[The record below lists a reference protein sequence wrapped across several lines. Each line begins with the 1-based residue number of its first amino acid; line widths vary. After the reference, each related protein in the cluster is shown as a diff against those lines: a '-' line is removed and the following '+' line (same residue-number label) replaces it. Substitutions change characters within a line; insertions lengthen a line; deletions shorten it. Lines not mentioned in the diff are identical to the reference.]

1 MEKLSCVIFDLDGTL
16 AQTNQLIFA
25 AFNHVAQQYVS
36 KTYSPEEITAM
47 FGPPEEAA
55 VESMVGQVHS
65 REAMSSLLEYYG
77 DHHGEFA
84 WIHPGVE
91 EMLEYLKSRNVR
103 LGLFTGK
110 GRSTTEITLV
120 EFGLKRFFDV
130 IVTGNDVVSHK
141 PSAEGIRKILRA
153 MNLKTECAVFVGD
166 SINDIRAAREAG
178 VLIASVVYDSFAKE
192 KVLEMNPDLV
202 FHSVDGLFSWVK
214 NQLQTSYQ

>member
-16 AQTNQLIFA
+16 TQTSQLIFA

-36 KTYSPEEITAM
+36 KTYSPQEITAM

-55 VESMVGQVHS
+55 VESMVGQVHA

-84 WIHPGVE
+84 RIHPGVE
-91 EMLEYLKSRNVR
+91 EMLEYLKSHNVR

-110 GRSTTEITLV
+110 GHFTTEITLA
-120 EFGLKRFFDV
+120 EFGLKRYFDV

-153 MNLKTECAVFVGD
+153 LNLKQECAVFVGD

-202 FHSVDGLFSWVK
+202 FHSVDGLFSWMK
-214 NQLQTSYQ
+214 DQLQTSYQ

>member
-1 MEKLSCVIFDLDGTL
+1 
-16 AQTNQLIFA
+16 
-25 AFNHVAQQYVS
+25 
-36 KTYSPEEITAM
+36 
-47 FGPPEEAA
+47 
-55 VESMVGQVHS
+55 
-65 REAMSSLLEYYG
+65 
-77 DHHGEFA
+77 
-84 WIHPGVE
+84 
-91 EMLEYLKSRNVR
+91 SRNVR

-110 GRSTTEITLV
+110 GRFTTEITLV

-153 MNLKTECAVFVGD
+153 MNLKPECAVFVGD

-214 NQLQTSYQ
+214 NQLQNSYQ